1 MPGMIQSKVADIET
15 GIPSNVLSKI
25 RDVLCAD
32 SRAEAAVL
40 FGSRAKGTWRE
51 GSDIDIA
58 VFGSDLTIRDTW
70 SWLRE
75 LDDAVFPWSIDFVV
89 VNEHTSAP
97 LREHIARVGMPLCE

>member
-1 MPGMIQSKVADIET
+1 MPGMIQSKVADRET
-15 GIPSNVLSKI
+15 GIPPRVLSQMCS
-25 RDVLCAD
+25 VLCAD
-32 SRAEAAVL
+32 PRVEAAVL

-75 LDDAVFPWSIDFVV
+75 LDDAVFPWSIDFVI

-97 LREHIARVGMPLCE
+97 LREHIARVGSSLCG